1 LSITNKGEITMSWED
16 ILKIQIIE
24 QDVKFDADESCCS
37 QLKNEFSMLIEKL
50 VEYPYIYRRRWFGS
64 KIDHYFPNSYHLVRI
79 LEEPCEDVVT
89 TIMHMI
95 DEVKKT
101 TEVPRHQFDQPTWAL
116 TELEKM
122 IDNFEKCTGDKAQ

>member
-1 LSITNKGEITMSWED
+1 MSWED
-16 ILKIQIIE
+16 ILKIQILE

-37 QLKNEFSMLIEKL
+37 QLKTEFSMFIEKL
-50 VEYPYIYRRRWFGS
+50 VDYPYVWRERWFGS
-64 KIDHYFPNSYHLVRI
+64 IIDHYFPNSYHLVRI
-79 LEEPCEDVVT
+79 LEEPCEEVVA

-95 DEVKKT
+95 DEVKKS
-101 TEVPRHQFDQPTWAL
+101 PKDSNSFRNQFDQPTWAL